1 MNRWLMENIGI
12 NLYLAIGIA
21 ECSANNL
28 MKSEAQGNLFA
39 TVNKKLKDDKTIR
52 YSKDENFLEYI
63 FNVEKEEDTA
73 KKRM

>member
-12 NLYLAIGIA
+12 NLYLAIGMA

-28 MKSEAQGNLFA
+28 MKSEVQGNLFA

-52 YSKDENFLEYI
+52 YSKDEDF
-63 FNVEKEEDTA
+63 
-73 KKRM
+73 